1 MYCVNCGVKLA
12 DSEKVCPL
20 CGTEVY
26 HPQIQ
31 RGAGDRSYPR
41 YSYPS
46 QEVNSRDALIIISA
60 LFLLPAFITAICD
73 IQINGHV
80 SWSGYVIGG
89 LTLAYAVF
97 VFPFWL
103 RKSRPVCL
111 IPLWTVITAIYLFYI
126 NRSVGGT
133 WFLSFALPVTVFL
146 GALLSIFV
154 ALLHII
160 RKNRLYLYGATVIT
174 LGFFVLLIEYLIYI
188 TFSVSR
194 FFGWSLYP
202 LVILI
207 ILGIVLILLAGNKS
221 YKEAMERKFYL

>member
-12 DSEKVCPL
+12 DSEKICPL
-20 CGTEVY
+20 CATEVY

-31 RGAGDRSYPR
+31 RGEGERSYPR
-41 YSYPS
+41 YAYPS
-46 QEVNSRDALIIISA
+46 QEVNSKDALIIITA
-60 LFLLPAFITAICD
+60 LFMLPAFITAICD
-73 IQINGHV
+73 VQINGYV

-103 RKSRPVCL
+103 KKPRAIGL
-111 IPLWTVITAIYLFYI
+111 IPLWTAITAVYLFYI
-126 NRSVGGT
+126 NRSVGGS

-146 GALLSIFV
+146 GVLLSIFTV
-154 ALLHII
+154 LLRLI
-160 RKNRLYLYGATVIT
+160 RANRLYLYGATVIV

-202 LVILI
+202 MVILI
-207 ILGIVLILLAGNKS
+207 ILGVVLILLAGNKS